1 MNEFFNPHTKT
12 FSNLQNFSSVYSIYS
27 SITQFFSITLRSMN
41 NYLDDFRMNMKYYRE
56 QAGISQTHLS
66 VLCECG
72 TGTIGGIEA
81 GKAKPSFDMMIKI
94 AEALKVNPA
103 DLFIRD
109 SSKGKVQIRD
119 ILKKE
124 FNSILAKI

>member
-1 MNEFFNPHTKT
+1 MT
-12 FSNLQNFSSVYSIYS
+12 
-27 SITQFFSITLRSMN
+27 

-56 QAGISQTHLS
+56 KAGISQTRLS
-66 VLCECG
+66 ILCECG

-94 AEALKVNPA
+94 AEALKINPA

-109 SSKGKVQIRD
+109 SSKSKSDIREALRLQFD
-119 ILKKE
+119 T
-124 FNSILAKI
+124 ILAHV